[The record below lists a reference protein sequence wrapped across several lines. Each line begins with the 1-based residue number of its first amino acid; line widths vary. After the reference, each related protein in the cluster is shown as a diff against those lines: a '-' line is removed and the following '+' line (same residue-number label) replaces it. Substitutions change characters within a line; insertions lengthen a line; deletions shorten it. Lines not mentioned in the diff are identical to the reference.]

1 MPPACTFSHST
12 ILLLLLLSIQFV
24 WEKWAKKPLES
35 VESCKKNRHGFCMN
49 KNWKEFS
56 ETMMMAIIS
65 PYLLG
70 LGFVSL
76 SCKEQFLFL
85 LKLPDPYHCFPP
97 VLHPKD
103 CCLCCCNKG
112 AAATI
117 AAAAAPCES
126 NMAAT
131 IASESSFFFL
141 QHDGRRS
148 CESLNKN
155 FTTEKIFYCCS
166 FA

>member
-1 MPPACTFSHST
+1 MIYCILKYTKVRT
-12 ILLLLLLSIQFV
+12 IAKPKRLVPVTTVAAVVVSSSRGQITAIGGLVYSRTLLL
-24 WEKWAKKPLES
+24 
-35 VESCKKNRHGFCMN
+35 R
-49 KNWKEFS
+49 
-56 ETMMMAIIS
+56 
-65 PYLLG
+65 
-70 LGFVSL
+70 LGFVS
-76 SCKEQFLFL
+76 LFL

-103 CCLCCCNKG
+103 CCLCCCNNG

-117 AAAAAPCES
+117 AAAAAAPCES

-148 CESLNKN
+148 CESLKKN
-155 FTTEKIFYCCS
+155 FTT
-166 FA
+166 

>member
-1 MPPACTFSHST
+1 MIYCILKYTKVRTIAKPKRLVPVTTVAAVVVST
-12 ILLLLLLSIQFV
+12 SRGQI
-24 WEKWAKKPLES
+24 
-35 VESCKKNRHGFCMN
+35 
-49 KNWKEFS
+49 
-56 ETMMMAIIS
+56 TAIGGLVYS
-65 PYLLG
+65 RTLLLG

-76 SCKEQFLFL
+76 SWKEQFLFL

-97 VLHPKD
+97 VLLPKD
-103 CCLCCCNKG
+103 CCLCCCCNNG

-141 QHDGRRS
+141 QHDVRRS
-148 CESLNKN
+148 CESLKKN
-155 FTTEKIFYCCS
+155 FTTEKIFFCCS